1 MKKSIII
8 WFSEMSFLRC
18 KLRYEGNKRC
28 FYILN
33 DDEITLGM
41 IELNK
46 IKLKKK
52 YDNNYK
58 LVERGTK
65 NEI

>member
-8 WFSEMSFLRC
+8 WFSDMSFLRC

-33 DDEITLGM
+33 DDEITAGM
-41 IELNK
+41 VDLNK
-46 IKLKKK
+46 YQLKEKHANS
-52 YDNNYK
+52 YM

-65 NEI
+65 NEV